1 MSKLETAGSRDG
13 RMIFRCQEMLGIRK
27 KDNLNTIVDIFCYL
41 LHVNRLNDVNICSL
55 CQTESQR
62 PRMRVQ
68 ISSLV
73 NFIYYERYITVLE
86 CQNDLNV
93 AIKSRKEEKLVKI
106 NQ

>member
-1 MSKLETAGSRDG
+1 
-13 RMIFRCQEMLGIRK
+13 MLGIRK
-27 KDNLNTIVDIFCYL
+27 KDDLNGNKSIADNTMVDIFCYL

-55 CQTESQR
+55 RVRHSLCQTGSQR
-62 PRMRVQ
+62 PGMRVQ

-73 NFIYYERYITVLE
+73 NFIYYERYITVVE